1 MRTRLSGWVG
11 AAGALCL
18 ASTAWAQAGAGD
30 GAATAPTTLTYQVQR
45 GDTLYALAAAYLIR
59 PSDYRIIQRLNGVQA
74 PRRLQVGRS
83 LTLPVNLLKTAPE
96 QAVVTSYRGAV
107 QIDTGQG
114 LATPRQGQAVG
125 EGSLVVTGANAFVRL
140 TLSDNSH
147 MVVPSNSRVRLSRL
161 RRYLINDAL
170 DHGLTV
176 ERGRLATDAG
186 LVDAFAETDSADG
199 STRLDFGPLADG
211 LYYLRLTALSEAGI
225 EGQGTV
231 YSLIR
236 VNNSLGNLS
245 ARPQGDPRLRGYR
258 FRWEDTSGKDAPPS
272 LHAAPTAGSS
282 GPPPFYRF
290 VLHRLDEAGQPVGPT
305 LVDRSGLQ
313 DDNINLTA
321 LANGVYGWRVQVS
334 RLRYERLIETWS
346 EPQTLHIGQ

>member
-176 ERGRLATDAG
+176 ERGRLESDVTRRRVPGGFRVTTPVSVSAVRGTEFRIAVDAEGERAATEVLEGEVAVNSLTDGDATDIAQANQALAITAAGLARAGLLPEPALRDPGAVLSGPRVVVDAVPQPGARAYRGRLATDAG
-186 LVDAFAETDSADG
+186 LIDAFAETDSADG
-199 STRLDFGPLADG
+199 STRLDFGPLAMASIICG
-211 LYYLRLTALSEAGI
+211 
-225 EGQGTV
+225 
-231 YSLIR
+231 
-236 VNNSLGNLS
+236 
-245 ARPQGDPRLRGYR
+245 
-258 FRWEDTSGKDAPPS
+258 
-272 LHAAPTAGSS
+272 
-282 GPPPFYRF
+282 
-290 VLHRLDEAGQPVGPT
+290 
-305 LVDRSGLQ
+305 
-313 DDNINLTA
+313 
-321 LANGVYGWRVQVS
+321 
-334 RLRYERLIETWS
+334 
-346 EPQTLHIGQ
+346 